1 RRAQSLPISG
11 RDTLRRVLQR
21 SALQRRGSRGRAS
34 RGARPKGQEDDR
46 RNRGVEGRG
55 VGPRHGLN
63 RTVMR
68 PVGVR
73 PARPGDLEAIVR
85 LCADHAEYEKG
96 GFERDGKTEA
106 LREVLFAGVPRLWCF
121 VAEADGAIVSYAS
134 GTRDFSTWR
143 GADYLHL
150 DCL

>member
-1 RRAQSLPISG
+1 
-11 RDTLRRVLQR
+11 V
-21 SALQRRGSRGRAS
+21 
-34 RGARPKGQEDDR
+34 
-46 RNRGVEGRG
+46 
-55 VGPRHGLN
+55 
-63 RTVMR
+63 
-68 PVGVR
+68 
-73 PARPGDLEAIVR
+73 DLEAIVR
-85 LCADHAEYEKG
+85 LCADHAEYEKA

-150 DCL
+150 DCLYVAPEFRGAGIGAEMMRVVSRHATALGCSTLEWQTPAWNTEAARFYRRLGAEGTEKLRFAWNGSAPTP